1 MRLNLSVMINRPPG
15 DVFEAFIKI
24 PEWADRIPAISKI
37 EMHTEGETV
46 VGTKFTETRI
56 MFGKEA
62 QETMTVTRLEADSL
76 FVVEARSH
84 GSHYITTHRFTPSG
98 TGTEVGVEFEAI
110 PESLFAKIFGLVGF
124 LFKGAMEK
132 VFRKDL
138 DALKD
143 SMEGKAEGA

>member
-1 MRLNLSVMINRPPG
+1 MKLNLSITIDRPPG
-15 DVFEAFIKI
+15 DVFETFIKI
-24 PEWADRIPAISKI
+24 PEWADRIPAISEI

-46 VGTKFTETRI
+46 IGTKFTETRI

-62 QETMTVTRLEADSL
+62 KETMTVTGLEADSF

-84 GSHYITTHRFTPSG
+84 GSHYITTHRFTPSR
-98 TGTEVGVEFEAI
+98 TGTDVEIEFEGI
-110 PESLFAKIFGLVGF
+110 PESLFAKIFSVMGF
-124 LFKGAMEK
+124 LFKGAMVK

-143 SMEGKAEGA
+143 SMEGKAERA